1 MPCVAIAS
9 HYFLQQVC
17 ISILTVIFCYS
28 VGALSDLLVTFSF
41 SILHLALCSSVVFC
55 LVIYL
60 IGSVYESVVFSVV
73 FIACGNFDFF
83 FSIYLCY
90 FFNLLNLFLWYPSSL
105 SISLGLIFL
114 GVNT

>member
-90 FFNLLNLFLWYPSSL
+90 FFNLLNLFLWYPGSL

-114 GVNT
+114 DVST

>member
-83 FSIYLCY
+83 FIYLCY
-90 FFNLLNLFLWYPSSL
+90 FLSLLNLFLWYPGSL
-105 SISLGLIFL
+105 SI
-114 GVNT
+114 VWA

>member
-83 FSIYLCY
+83 FPFIYVT
-90 FFNLLNLFLWYPSSL
+90 FLIS
-105 SISLGLIFL
+105 SISFYGILVL
-114 GVNT
+114 